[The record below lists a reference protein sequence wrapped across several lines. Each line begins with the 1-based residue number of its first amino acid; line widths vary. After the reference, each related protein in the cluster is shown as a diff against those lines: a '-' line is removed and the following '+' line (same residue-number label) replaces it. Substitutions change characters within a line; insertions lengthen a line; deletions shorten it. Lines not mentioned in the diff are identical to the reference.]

1 MILTAA
7 MEFHP
12 ANSKMVKDRPS
23 DDAELNEVCVC
34 VCVCEHRCADD
45 RYQTLNINTVRGM

>member
-34 VCVCEHRCADD
+34 VCVCAHMCR
-45 RYQTLNINTVRGM
+45 

>member
-34 VCVCEHRCADD
+34 VCGQLI
-45 RYQTLNINTVRGM
+45 YGTVM

>member
-23 DDAELNEVCVC
+23 DDAELIEVCVC
-34 VCVCEHRCADD
+34 VCVRT
-45 RYQTLNINTVRGM
+45 YVQMTGTKLLILIQ